1 MTSVNNASLNNAFIA
16 GQNGLTSASNG
27 INQAASNIAQR
38 TVDSNQTSFSPNA
51 DAAPDSLSGSVT
63 DDLISLKVNEI
74 HAQAS
79 ARVLDVAN
87 DTLGTLIDIKA

>member
-16 GQNGLTSASNG
+16 GQYGLQSASNG
-27 INQAASNIAQR
+27 IDQAASNIAQR
-38 TVDSNQTSFSPNA
+38 TVESTQTLSSSNT
-51 DAAPDSLSGSVT
+51 DATPDSLTGSVT

-74 HAQAS
+74 HGQAS

-87 DTLGTLIDIKA
+87 DTLGTIIDIKA